1 MKNKP
6 IILTFITVYL
16 PGYKAGGPLRTIANM
31 VDQLRDE
38 YVFWIVTMD
47 RDLGDN
53 CSYLG
58 IRPHQWQELG
68 EAKVYYFPPKDL
80 TIKHIS
86 NLITKTPHDVL
97 YLNSFFDPI
106 FTLKPLL
113 ARKFGWIPTKP
124 VIIAPRGEFSEGAI
138 KLKPLKKY
146 LYIKLLRFFQLYE
159 NMAWHASSE
168 HEAQDIV
175 RVMNTSFAAIHVA
188 PDLPTRQIANS
199 PKDFSVDLLEDRVHL
214 RIVFLSRISPMKNL
228 EYALTVL
235 SEVTASVIFH
245 IYGPI
250 EDANYWQKC
259 KELIKQ
265 LPTNVSISYLGS
277 VNPDQVTTIF
287 SRYDLFFFPTKGE
300 NYGHVIAESLSVGTA
315 VLLSDQTP
323 WHRLEEE
330 LLGWDIPLQ
339 QRHRFVEIIDKLPTM
354 TPEQRNSGRIHI
366 KKKLAERLRDPQ
378 ILNSNRELFKF
389 IVEV

>member
-1 MKNKP
+1 MRNKP

-38 YVFWIVTMD
+38 FVFWIVTLD

-53 CSYLG
+53 CPYLG
-58 IRPHQWQELG
+58 IRSHQWQKLG

-80 TIKHIS
+80 TIKRIS
-86 NLITKTPHDVL
+86 NLIANTPHDVL

-113 ARKFGWIPTKP
+113 ARKLGWIPIKP

-138 KLKPLKKY
+138 KLKRLKKY
-146 LYIKLLRFFQLYE
+146 LFIKLSSFFQLYE
-159 NMAWHASSE
+159 NMTWHASSE
-168 HEAQDIV
+168 HEALDIV
-175 RVMNTSFAAIHVA
+175 RVMNASSTLIHVA
-188 PDLPTRQIANS
+188 PDLPT
-199 PKDFSVDLLEDRVHL
+199 PKITDSSFDILEERAHL
-214 RIVFLSRISPMKNL
+214 RIVFLSRISPKKNL

-265 LPTNVSISYLGS
+265 LPINVSVSYLGS
-277 VNPDQVTTIF
+277 VNPEQVTTIF

-323 WHRLEEE
+323 WRGLEGEQ
-330 LLGWDIPLQ
+330 LGWDIPLQ
-339 QRHRFVEIIDKLPTM
+339 QRHRFVDIIDELLAL
-354 TPEQRNSGRIHI
+354 TPEQRNVGRIHI
-366 KKKLAERLRDPQ
+366 KKKLAERLRDPH

-389 IVEV
+389 FVED